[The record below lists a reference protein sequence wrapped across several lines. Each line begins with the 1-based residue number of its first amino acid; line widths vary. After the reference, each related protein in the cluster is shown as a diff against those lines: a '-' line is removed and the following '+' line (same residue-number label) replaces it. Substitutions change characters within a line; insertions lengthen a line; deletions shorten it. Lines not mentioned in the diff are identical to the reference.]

1 MFGEASFK
9 PTFGPLVPLKK
20 CRRNTVDDFDVS
32 GFKRIRIHDR
42 RKTIKRH
49 VFAPSRRQRPA
60 INLVGV
66 RSDEATTPR
75 FLPGET
81 RLAGAPPVSSS
92 RLDNAFSPRAN
103 ALQNKH
109 SLHDWRDAGDEDD
122 DDDEA
127 EDDAE
132 SELDDAAAAA
142 HHQRNPYYE
151 RTEDHH
157 RYGQRALDSAF
168 FPQKADEQE
177 TERTA
182 SGGKQEMGWKDLYSN
197 LRRRA
202 GTEARV
208 LQDHERAALYGEE
221 RARRIQREI
230 DGTYGWATDA
240 QEMQLGTSQQCKL
253 P

>member
-20 CRRNTVDDFDVS
+20 RRRNTVDDFDVS

-49 VFAPSRRQRPA
+49 VFAPSSRQRLA

-66 RSDEATTPR
+66 RNAEATTPR
-75 FLPGET
+75 FLPGEIV
-81 RLAGAPPVSSS
+81 LAGAPPVSSS
-92 RLDNAFSPRAN
+92 RLDDGFCPRAN
-103 ALQNKH
+103 AWQNKH

-122 DDDEA
+122 DEEA

-142 HHQRNPYYE
+142 DHHQRDAYYE

-157 RYGQRALDSAF
+157 RYGQTALDSAF
-168 FPQKADEQE
+168 LPQKADEQE

-182 SGGKQEMGWKDLYSN
+182 SGGEQEMGWKDLYSN

-202 GTEARV
+202 GTEARM
-208 LQDHERAALYGEE
+208 LQDHERAALYDEE
-221 RARRIQREI
+221 RARRIQGEI

-240 QEMQLGTSQQCKL
+240 HEM
-253 P
+253 